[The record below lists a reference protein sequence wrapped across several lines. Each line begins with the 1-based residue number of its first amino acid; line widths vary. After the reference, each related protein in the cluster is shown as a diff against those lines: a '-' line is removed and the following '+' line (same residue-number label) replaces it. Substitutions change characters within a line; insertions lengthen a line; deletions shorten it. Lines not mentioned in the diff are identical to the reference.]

1 MGKSV
6 LLIKN
11 WQEVWFLSHYLKISR
26 NLKSSPEVP
35 TEVCCYYLK
44 YQFQTL
50 EGRGLIKTK
59 CFQSFS
65 SCQIETCMI
74 YILALDLSSGKISDF
89 CFLWIKT
96 YVQSNNCLI
105 KTAIFQKL
113 SKLRPNFF
121 LSCFFRICACFVLN
135 LSREL
140 QTKDF

>member
-1 MGKSV
+1 MVNQKLARGMVSQPLFENFQKPEIFTRGSNWSV
-6 LLIKN
+6 LLLPKVPISDP
-11 WQEVWFLSHYLKISR
+11 WGEVF
-26 NLKSSPEVP
+26 
-35 TEVCCYYLK
+35 
-44 YQFQTL
+44 
-50 EGRGLIKTK
+50 KTK